1 MKSISSRSCSCTLS
15 SLILLAMQ
23 YDALEMGKVPSSSSI
38 PKSTAHKGGTPSKSS
53 RKTSRNSF
61 TIGTV
66 SIVFSFHFT
75 SIAQARAHPSYCTRH
90 LALII
95 DTIFRVTPVQV
106 PLNLKLGLVG
116 GKNTTSF
123 LW

>member
-1 MKSISSRSCSCTLS
+1 MR
-15 SLILLAMQ
+15 
-23 YDALEMGKVPSSSSI
+23 YDALEMEKVPSLSSL
-38 PKSTAHKGGTPSKSS
+38 PKSTAHKGGTPSKFS

-61 TIGTV
+61 TIGIV
-66 SIVFSFHFT
+66 SIIFSFHFT
-75 SIAQARAHPSYCTRH
+75 STAQARAHPSYCTRH